1 MGGQTDT
8 QLSEHDNLDGIT
20 EQQLKA
26 ALDPRLHTCS
36 PVGAQHTAN
45 VERVKWGEQWAA
57 GSQPDE
63 LQWPEDPPRLSPLSL
78 RIFKQVLFTFPAGTG
93 LSWDGV
99 HPRAMLG
106 LDDDTL
112 YLWMV
117 FFEQCERHGGWP
129 KGVGVVVVVLL
140 PKAEGGFRLI
150 GLIPP
155 LPGSG

>member
-1 MGGQTDT
+1 M
-8 QLSEHDNLDGIT
+8 
-20 EQQLKA
+20 
-26 ALDPRLHTCS
+26 
-36 PVGAQHTAN
+36 AN

-99 HPRAMLG
+99 HPRAMLR

-112 YLWMV
+112 YLWMA
-117 FFEQCERHGGWP
+117 FFEQCERHGCWP

-140 PKAEGGFRLI
+140 PKAEGGFRPI
-150 GLIPP
+150 GLIPTP
-155 LPGSG
+155 PGSG